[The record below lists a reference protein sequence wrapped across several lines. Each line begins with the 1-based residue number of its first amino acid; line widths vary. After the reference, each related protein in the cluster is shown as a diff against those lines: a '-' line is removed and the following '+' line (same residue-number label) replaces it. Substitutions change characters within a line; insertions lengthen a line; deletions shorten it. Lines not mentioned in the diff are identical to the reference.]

1 MIADTGLEEDG
12 EEKQSDDESKSPSP
26 DSIEDLP
33 MEALIGMC
41 VWSVLFESFC
51 YVYVCVY

>member
-12 EEKQSDDESKSPSP
+12 EEEKQSDDESKSPSP

-33 MEALIGMC
+33 MEALIGM
-41 VWSVLFESFC
+41 
-51 YVYVCVY
+51 YVCVCVV